1 MRRPASDIYGM
12 EPSRPADYED
22 MRCDVIRRRWD
33 QKAERWDGDLASDQ
47 CHLHEDDAYR
57 RFLETASAIVAER
70 AAWCRRRLLVDL
82 ACGTGL
88 VLAHFI
94 DRFAGG
100 LGIDISQRML
110 EMARRRQLPRAQFRA
125 GNCFELSGLVADAGG
140 VLSRGILL
148 SHYGQKW
155 APVLFRQIHA
165 ALAPEGGFALLDFLN
180 AAARQRYPSNPENKT
195 YFHAE
200 PLAAL
205 ASQAGFRRSTLLG
218 EPQRRV
224 LCILLER

>member
-1 MRRPASDIYGM
+1 MRRPASDFYGM
-12 EPSRPADYED
+12 EPSRPEDYD
-22 MRCDVIRRRWD
+22 LMHCDVIRQRWD
-33 QKAERWDGDLASDQ
+33 QKAERWDTDLADDR
-47 CHLHEDDAYR
+47 CHLHDDDAYR
-57 RFLETASAIVAER
+57 RFLETASAIVTDRAE
-70 AAWCRRRLLVDL
+70 WCRGRLLVDL

-94 DRFAGG
+94 DRFAQALG
-100 LGIDISQRML
+100 LDISQRML
-110 EMARRRQLPRAQFRA
+110 EMARKRQLPRAQFRA
-125 GNCFELSGLVADAGG
+125 GNCFELSGIVSDAGA

-148 SHYGQKW
+148 SHYGEKW

-165 ALAPEGGFALLDFLN
+165 VLAPGGGFALLDFLN
-180 AAARQRYPSNPENKT
+180 AAARHLYASNPENKT

-205 ASQAGFRRSTLLG
+205 ASQAGFRRSTILG